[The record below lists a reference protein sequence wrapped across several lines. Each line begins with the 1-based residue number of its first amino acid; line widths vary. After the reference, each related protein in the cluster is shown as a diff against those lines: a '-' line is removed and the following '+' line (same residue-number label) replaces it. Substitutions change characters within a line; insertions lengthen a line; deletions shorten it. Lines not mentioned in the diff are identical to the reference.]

1 MKSLTE
7 WYTSQPYLS
16 SCHFFFSP
24 EVKSGEVFTNLPKKH
39 CHWQVWQ
46 MVAALCKLIF
56 LLVCLL
62 REKLSCF
69 NLRFCG
75 FLILFRWKIMSALEN
90 CNNMGSWVCEE
101 MSLKYD
107 KVMVSISGIELWWSC
122 RRSRPGCDIVCLLA
136 LGLFFGLFC
145 LFYD

>member
-16 SCHFFFSP
+16 SCHFFFPRSKIWRTFY
-24 EVKSGEVFTNLPKKH
+24 KSSQETLSL
-39 CHWQVWQ
+39 QVWQ

-56 LLVCLL
+56 LLVCFL

-107 KVMVSISGIELWWSC
+107 KVMVSISGVELWWSC